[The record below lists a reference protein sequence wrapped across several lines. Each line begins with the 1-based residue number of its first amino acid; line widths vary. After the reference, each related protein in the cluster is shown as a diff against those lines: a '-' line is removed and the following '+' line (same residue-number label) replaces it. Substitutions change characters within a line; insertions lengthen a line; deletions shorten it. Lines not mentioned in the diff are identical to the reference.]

1 MKRFDT
7 VVMVDWSAAGRP
19 VTGADSIWWA
29 EARRTHGL
37 IGMGNPPTRLDARHL
52 LTDMARRSVEAGRRI
67 LIGFDF
73 PFGFARGTVA
83 RLGGSWLALRERLAA
98 ALPDAPDNRQE
109 RFAVGQALNVEG
121 WPDGPGPFW
130 GHGTA
135 KDAGGLPNAKPA
147 GYGDRLPP
155 RLRLA
160 EEAAKRRFGGGK
172 TQEAWKL
179 AGNGS
184 VGSQALTGIAALH
197 RMQADIPG
205 AAFWPFD
212 GEDAAREAPVLLT
225 EIYPSIHPLLPALGE
240 TKDAAQVRGLALH
253 MANDPAELE
262 TLLLAPFRLPE
273 AERAA
278 VVGEEGWILGVPA

>member
-1 MKRFDT
+1 MNRFDT
-7 VVMVDWSAAGRP
+7 VVMVDWSAASKP

-29 EARRTHGL
+29 EARRSYGL
-37 IGMGNPPTRLDARHL
+37 TGMGNPPTRLDARHT
-52 LTDMARRSVEAGRRI
+52 LTDIARRSVEAGRRV

-83 RLGGSWLALRERLAA
+83 RLGGSWQGLRARLAA

-109 RFAVGQALNVEG
+109 RYIVAQALNEEG

-135 KDAGGLPNAKPA
+135 KDHGGLPNAKPA

-160 EEAAKRRFGGGK
+160 EQAAKRRFGGGK

-184 VGSQALTGIAALH
+184 VGSQALTGIAMLH
-197 RMQADIPG
+197 RMHGDLPG

-212 GEDAAREAPVLLT
+212 GEAAARTAPILLT
-225 EIYPSIHPLLPALGE
+225 EIYPSIFPLLPALGE
-240 TKDAAQVRGLALH
+240 AKDAAQVRGLAIH
-253 MANDPAELE
+253 MVSAPAELE
-262 TLLLAPFRLPE
+262 AMLLAPFRLPE
-273 AERAA
+273 PERGA
-278 VVGEEGWILGVPA
+278 VTREEGWILGVPA